1 MSFLRPKQTVHIGAE
16 EGSPSTATL
25 KLRCGRT
32 DPITSPFCHPRCP
45 KILKKKEESGCT
57 VLQECPRNMVKVK
70 HRKQARSYCLRIDF
84 SLRGLRTKTSLT
96 TLLQAENWEVT
107 WPSEHTHT
115 HTPLLPPCQLHL
127 VDPAHRVGPGV
138 QGGLSLRRDPS
149 LQLGP
154 RTRSQSQVIFHLML
168 CVINTGWRLI

>member
-1 MSFLRPKQTVHIGAE
+1 MLAMSFLRPKQTVHIGAE

-115 HTPLLPPCQLHL
+115 HTFAPSLPAAPGRPCSPGGPGGPGWPLSPTGP
-127 VDPAHRVGPGV
+127 VSPVGP
-138 QGGLSLRRDPS
+138 
-149 LQLGP
+149 
-154 RTRSQSQVIFHLML
+154 
-168 CVINTGWRLI
+168 